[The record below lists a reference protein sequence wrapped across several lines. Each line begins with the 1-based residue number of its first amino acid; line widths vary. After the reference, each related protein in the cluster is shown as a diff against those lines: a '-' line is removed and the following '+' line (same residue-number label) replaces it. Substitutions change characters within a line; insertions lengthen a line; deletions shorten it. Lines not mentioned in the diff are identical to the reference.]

1 MIRAMLNAARSGAAE
16 IWAHKTRSVLSF
28 LAIAVGSVVFIDAFS
43 AIFHTYE
50 RLEKQREFS
59 GLARMRIIQNQA
71 ASYSSPDDY
80 VEPPAFGYEELK
92 KLRAQA
98 PEFYMVSGEARSWR
112 NVMEYGGERVV
123 ASVAGVTPE
132 WMKRDF
138 GYTLRGRF
146 INSHD
151 MEEKLRV
158 CVLIRKAPPPPGE
171 KIYRKVYSNSNA
183 FDTLVTHQD
192 LLGKAVSIDGI
203 TFTVIGV
210 AEEFPHSKRLQGFS
224 GWREQTKVLVPVTTG
239 ANYGIVRGGGQ
250 LEVSIDAGDEAAF
263 DDALRKVNNF
273 LKVTFGDGDF
283 FVVEN
288 QLEEIR
294 KNMAARLK
302 DAFVTISLGMLAF
315 IAGGIGIMNVTLA
328 TVFARTKEIGIRRAV
343 GASRSDIM
351 LQFVVEAVLLGLI
364 GGVLGSALGWLWG
377 VPLKVILG
385 MGASPIKPWMPLISV
400 LIAAVTAFSF
410 AIYPAWVAAGLK
422 PADALR
428 TE

>member
-1 MIRAMLNAARSGAAE
+1 MIRALLNAARSGAAE

-50 RLEKQREFS
+50 RLERQREFS

-80 VEPPAFGYEELK
+80 VEPPSFGYDQLK
-92 KLRAQA
+92 KLREQA
-98 PEFYMVSGEARSWR
+98 PEFHMISGEARSWR
-112 NVMEYGGERVV
+112 NVMEYQGERLV

-146 INSHD
+146 FNWHD

-158 CVLIRKAPPPPGE
+158 CVLIRRAPPPPAE
-171 KIYRKVYSNSNA
+171 KISRKAYSTGNA
-183 FDTLVTHQD
+183 FDTLLTHND
-192 LLGKAVSIDGI
+192 LLGKTVKIDGI

-210 AEEFPHSKRLQGFS
+210 AEEFPHSRRLQGFS
-224 GWREQTKVLVPVTTG
+224 GYREQTKVLVPVTTG

-250 LEVSIDAGDEAAF
+250 LEVSIDAGPEAGF

-273 LKVTFGDGDF
+273 LKITFGDGDF
-283 FVVEN
+283 FLVEN

-351 LQFVVEAVLLGLI
+351 LQFMVEAVLLGLI

-385 MGASPIKPWMPLISV
+385 MGASPIKPWMPLISI
-400 LIAAVTAFSF
+400 LIAAVTAFAF

-428 TE
+428 AE

>member
-1 MIRAMLNAARSGAAE
+1 MTRALLNAVRTGGAE

-50 RLEKQREFS
+50 RLEQQREFS

-80 VEPPAFGYEELK
+80 VEPPTFGYEELK

-146 INSHD
+146 FNWHD
-151 MEEKLRV
+151 MEDKLRV

-171 KIYRKVYSNSNA
+171 KIYRKVYSNTNA

-192 LLGKAVSIDGI
+192 LLGTAASIDGI
-203 TFTVIGV
+203 TFTVLGG
-210 AEEFPHSKRLQGFS
+210 AEEFPQSRRMQGFS
-224 GWREQTKVLVPVTTG
+224 GWREQTKVLIPVTTG

-250 LEVSIDAGDEAAF
+250 LEVSIDSGDEAAF
-263 DDALRKVNNF
+263 DDAQRKVNNF
-273 LKVTFGDGDF
+273 LKINFGDGDF

-302 DAFVTISLGMLAF
+302 DALVTISLGMLAF

-328 TVFARTKEIGIRRAV
+328 TVFSRTKEIGVRRAI

-351 LQFVVEAVLLGLI
+351 LQFIVEAVMLGLL
-364 GGVLGSALGWLWG
+364 GGVLGSALGYLWG
-377 VPLKVILG
+377 VPVKVMLG
-385 MGASPIKPWMPLISV
+385 MGGSPIEPWMPLVAV
-400 LIAAVTAFSF
+400 LIAASTAFVF

-428 TE
+428 AE